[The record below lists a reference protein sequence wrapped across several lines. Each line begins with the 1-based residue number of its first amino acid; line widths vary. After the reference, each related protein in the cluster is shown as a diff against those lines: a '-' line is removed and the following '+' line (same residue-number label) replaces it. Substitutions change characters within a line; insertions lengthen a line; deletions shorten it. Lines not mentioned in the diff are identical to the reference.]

1 MLYLRKLMKKQ
12 EEHIFDSAVMLE
24 SMSESV
30 LITDTVLNYPGPYII
45 YVNAAFEKMT
55 GWNRNEII
63 GKSPRILQGPN
74 TDYTI
79 FNDMKDTLEA
89 GKLWSGKTLN
99 YRKDGSE
106 FHMQWSIVPVKDDY
120 GKIIQY
126 LAVQKDVTQIVLTEK
141 RLHESM
147 EAEKR
152 RLIEIKKTN
161 NKLNKLIAEQNKT
174 LDLFKK
180 YVPEPIVNKILKQKD
195 EEIRQ
200 GEMLKAALLFCD
212 IRSFTPIAEKL
223 SPEQVVHMLNVYYSM
238 MSEVIKKYNGVI
250 NQFVGD
256 EIFVSFGAPLP
267 ILEPEVCAVKCAL
280 GMIEKLEEISNSLD
294 TIIKGKLR
302 VGIGIHYGSIVAG
315 NLGSADRLSYS
326 ITGDAVN
333 TAKRIESLSR
343 KLPNAILIS
352 QPIYDK
358 IGHKELTK
366 PWGEV
371 DIRGKNEKIKIYQVL
386 EELNLEH

>member
-1 MLYLRKLMKKQ
+1 MKEQ
-12 EEHIFDSAVMLE
+12 NEHIFDSAVMLE
-24 SMSESV
+24 SMAESV
-30 LITDTVLNYPGPYII
+30 LITDTELNHPGPYII

-55 GWNRNEII
+55 GWNRIEII

-89 GKLWSGKTLN
+89 GKVWSGKTLN

-106 FHMQWSIVPVKDDY
+106 FYMQWSIVPVKDDH

-126 LAVQKDVTQIVLTEK
+126 LAVQKDVSQIVLTEK
-141 RLHESM
+141 RLYESM

-152 RLIEIKKTN
+152 RLIEIEKTN
-161 NKLNKLIAEQNKT
+161 NKLSKLIAKQNKT

-200 GEMLKAALLFCD
+200 GEMLEAALLFCD
-212 IRSFTPIAEKL
+212 IRSFTPIAEQL
-223 SPEQVVHMLNVYYSM
+223 APNQVVHMLNVYYSM
-238 MSEVIKKYNGVI
+238 MSEVIKKHNGVI

-267 ILEPEVCAVKCAL
+267 IPEPEVCAVKCAL
-280 GMIEKLEEISNSLD
+280 GMIQKLEEISLSLKS
-294 TIIKGKLR
+294 IIKGKLR
-302 VGIGIHYGSIVAG
+302 VGIGIHYGPIVAG
-315 NLGSADRLSYS
+315 NLGSHDRLSYS

-358 IGHKELTK
+358 TSDIVSTN
-366 PWGEV
+366 PWDEV
-371 DIRGKNEKIKIYQVL
+371 AIKGKNEKIKIYQVMGISNP
-386 EELNLEH
+386 EL

>member
-1 MLYLRKLMKKQ
+1 MKEQ
-12 EEHIFDSAVMLE
+12 NEHIFDSAVMLE
-24 SMSESV
+24 SMAESV
-30 LITDTVLNYPGPYII
+30 LITDTELNQPGPYII

-55 GWNRNEII
+55 GWNRIEII

-74 TDYTI
+74 TDHTI

-89 GKLWSGKTLN
+89 GRVWSGKTLN

-106 FHMQWSIVPVKDDY
+106 FHMQWSIVPVKDDH

-126 LAVQKDVTQIVLTEK
+126 LAVQKDVTQFVLTEK
-141 RLHESM
+141 RLYESM

-152 RLIEIKKTN
+152 RLIEIEKTN
-161 NKLNKLIAEQNKT
+161 NKLSKLIAKQNKT

-200 GEMLKAALLFCD
+200 GEMLEAALLFCD
-212 IRSFTPIAEKL
+212 IRSFTPIAEQL
-223 SPEQVVHMLNVYYSM
+223 APNQVVHMLNVYYSM
-238 MSEVIKKYNGVI
+238 MSEVIKKHNGEI

-267 ILEPEVCAVKCAL
+267 IPQPEVCAVKCAL
-280 GMIEKLEEISNSLD
+280 GMINKLDEISKELNS
-294 TIIKGKLR
+294 IIKGSLK
-302 VGIGIHYGSIVAG
+302 VGIGIHYGPIVAG
-315 NLGSADRLSYS
+315 NLGSVDRLSYS

-358 IGHKELTK
+358 TSDIVSTN
-366 PWGEV
+366 PWDEV
-371 DIRGKNEKIKIYQVL
+371 AIKGKNEKIKIYQVMGISNP
-386 EELNLEH
+386 EL